1 MLTKSI
7 INKSQTFEKK
17 KPCILKDVL
26 VIKVLILKPELKQCT
41 QVLSMPLIP
50 LTLDEKNDIGSGE
63 KPSPKQLL
71 FKQTPAWL
79 CLCG

>member
-7 INKSQTFEKK
+7 ISKSQTFEKK
-17 KPCILKDVL
+17 TLYFENVL
-26 VIKVLILKPELKQCT
+26 VIKVLILQPELKKCT

-50 LTLDEKNDIGSGE
+50 LTLDEKSDIGSGE

-71 FKQTPAWL
+71 FKQTPARL